1 MLKGYKTVLFN
12 IVAAILPVLEASGA
26 DLGLTG
32 QALALYGLGITIGN
46 IVLRY
51 LTTTPIGKAE

>member
-1 MLKGYKTVLFN
+1 MLKGYKTVIFN
-12 IVAAILPVLEASGA
+12 IVAAIMPVLEASGA

-32 QALALYGLGITIGN
+32 QGLALYGLGITIGN